1 MKQEILEK
9 EKRIAELENGSLES
23 DLAEKEKMLAQVN
36 ELNQKQA
43 EGFQFEIEAL
53 RAELGKLKQK
63 QNEQVINNKW
73 QEASNVLLQ
82 SKTDLKRKASNRR
95 MTIADFAPK
104 ENRRLSVWSGF
115 KLPMPDFGLSTKVET
130 NFGLS
135 PKVETAKK
143 SADSLPTPELSPFIE
158 SPSPVRR
165 ISHVSSRDEL
175 ILRQN
180 ISISHKFYKTVK
192 AS

>member
-63 QNEQVINNKW
+63 QNHQVINNKW
-73 QEASNVLLQ
+73 QDASKILLQ
-82 SKTDLKRKASNRR
+82 SKTDVKRIKDRR

-115 KLPMPDFGLSTKVET
+115 KLPMPDFGLSTKVE
-130 NFGLS
+130 
-135 PKVETAKK
+135 ADKK
-143 SADSLPTPELSPFIE
+143 SADSLPTPDLSPFIE

-180 ISISHKFYKTVK
+180 ISILHKFLQN
-192 AS
+192 AL

>member
-1 MKQEILEK
+1 
-9 EKRIAELENGSLES
+9 
-23 DLAEKEKMLAQVN
+23 
-36 ELNQKQA
+36 
-43 EGFQFEIEAL
+43 
-53 RAELGKLKQK
+53 
-63 QNEQVINNKW
+63 
-73 QEASNVLLQ
+73 
-82 SKTDLKRKASNRR
+82 

-143 SADSLPTPELSPFIE
+143 SADSLPTPDLSPFIE

-165 ISHVSSRDEL
+165 ISHVSSRRKRVQFQPICEEEEVQEPNNEVFCDTNTLNTLEL
-175 ILRQN
+175 DNLKQE
-180 ISISHKFYKTVK
+180 
-192 AS
+192 

>member
-63 QNEQVINNKW
+63 QNHQVINNKW
-73 QEASNVLLQ
+73 QDASKILLQ
-82 SKTDLKRKASNRR
+82 SKTDVKRIKG
-95 MTIADFAPK
+95 
-104 ENRRLSVWSGF
+104 V
-115 KLPMPDFGLSTKVET
+115 
-130 NFGLS
+130 
-135 PKVETAKK
+135 
-143 SADSLPTPELSPFIE
+143 FI
-158 SPSPVRR
+158 
-165 ISHVSSRDEL
+165 
-175 ILRQN
+175 ILCT
-180 ISISHKFYKTVK
+180 S
-192 AS
+192 